1 LAIYQWKRQA
11 GVEDRSLQTRQLDLL
26 NDWLEAPRWEIYQAA
41 CLLTGVLPPERDSG
55 NNYEVHGRFGG
66 WLPGQKPW
74 QDYREAWEFG
84 VRETIAH
91 IENLLR
97 DENRIADRTPE
108 GFLKLALRLKIVPP
122 WAEVF
127 VSSGKQLKE
136 DNFRLRATLRDML
149 DLPGEEN
156 TRGNASYASR
166 ALDWAEAVETAA
178 EFFGTEMTGEAI
190 AGVLNTEGF
199 FSGKNGDERY
209 GAATIRGWRRKIM
222 GQPKRGIPAISVKQF
237 TAPFREWRDRVKR

>member
-11 GVEDRSLQTRQLDLL
+11 GVEDKSLETRQLDLL

-55 NNYEVHGRFGG
+55 NNYEIHGRFGG

-108 GFLKLALRLKIVPP
+108 GFLRLAARLKIVPP

-136 DNFRLRATLRDML
+136 GSFSLRALMRDML
-149 DLPGEEN
+149 DLPREKN
-156 TRGNASYASR
+156 PRANASYAR
-166 ALDWAEAVETAA
+166 LPLDWSEAVEKAA
-178 EFFGTEMTGEAI
+178 EFFDSKMSGEGI
-190 AGVLNTEGF
+190 AEVLTNAGF
-199 FSGKNGDERY
+199 FQDSNGEKPY
-209 GAATIRGWRRKIM
+209 TAATIRRWRKKIM
-222 GQPKRGIPAISVKQF
+222 GQPKKGIPAVPVEQF
-237 TAPFREWRDRVKR
+237 TAPFREWRDSVNR